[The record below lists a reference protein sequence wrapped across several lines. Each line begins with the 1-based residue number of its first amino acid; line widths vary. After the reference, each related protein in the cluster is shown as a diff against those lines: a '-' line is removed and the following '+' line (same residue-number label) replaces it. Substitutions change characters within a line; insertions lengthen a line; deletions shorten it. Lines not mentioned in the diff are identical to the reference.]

1 MLEEFLTLL
10 VQVLRDRL
18 AIMGLRRE
26 LNRLKLRHYD
36 LVVDNLHGLRRALET
51 QQRAVDELN
60 RQIVEREGQ
69 IAKLREEYS
78 SLEARLVSTGNTLV
92 QEERLALFRRLQAI
106 ATQFPTL
113 RAALAD
119 GADIS
124 ARDIVELL
132 KPLDEALRDLGF
144 EMIGEAGAEVPY
156 DPRRHRLVG
165 RGAKSGTIEMR
176 VRIRYVGYTY
186 GEDIVCKAEVTLA
199 QQSEAIS

>member
-36 LVVDNLHGLRRALET
+36 QVVDNLHGLRRALET